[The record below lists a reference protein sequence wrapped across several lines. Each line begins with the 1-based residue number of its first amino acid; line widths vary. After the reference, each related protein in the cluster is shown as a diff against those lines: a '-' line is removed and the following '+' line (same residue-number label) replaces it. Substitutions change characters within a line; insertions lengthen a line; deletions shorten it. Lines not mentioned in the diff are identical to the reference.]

1 MSSRDLLLGSVFQLL
16 PLREVAVDAGR
27 ASKGR
32 TTTTSVSASIG
43 PLNWALVV
51 ATELIRYSHPC
62 IDVLLLVLAFFG
74 VRVLETSR
82 SWDLA
87 HHGEAEPLP
96 DGERRR
102 VGLVDEVEYRSS
114 VPAQRSEVQEAP
126 PRQATEPETTVPVGD
141 DEAGIAQ
148 VAGPAEVVWLDVVE
162 AGQALLPVE
171 GLEVAAAAAKGVLD
185 GQVNAV
191 VGVLEARR
199 QRGQE
204 DADDEVVAEESTI
217 KVCV

>member
-16 PLREVAVDAGR
+16 PLHEVAVDAGR

-43 PLNWALVV
+43 PLKWALVA
-51 ATELIRYSHPC
+51 ATEFIPYSHPG
-62 IDVLLLVLAFFG
+62 IDVLLLVFAFFG

-82 SWDLA
+82 SWDLV
-87 HHGEAEPLP
+87 HHGETKPLP
-96 DGERRR
+96 NSEGRR
-102 VGLVDEVEYRSS
+102 VGLIDEVEYGSS

-126 PRQATEPETTVPVGD
+126 PCQATEPETTVPVGD
-141 DEAGIAQ
+141 DEPGVAQ
-148 VAGPAEVVWLDVVE
+148 VAGPAKVVWLDVVE

-171 GLEVAAAAAKGVLD
+171 GLEVAAAAQGVLD

-204 DADDEVVAEESTI
+204 DADDEVVAEESAV